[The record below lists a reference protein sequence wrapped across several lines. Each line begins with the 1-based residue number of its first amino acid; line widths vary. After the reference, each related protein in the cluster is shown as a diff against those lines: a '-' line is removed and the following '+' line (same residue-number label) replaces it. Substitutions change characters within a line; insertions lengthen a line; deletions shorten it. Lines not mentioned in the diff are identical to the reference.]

1 LTVSF
6 ERKTIFGAK
15 LPESDCL
22 APELGT
28 NGLTTVR
35 RIQYLSA
42 RVWLSIKN
50 DHVIPA
56 AETGY
61 RANPFIQH
69 IPIKPIATQQDNPPF
84 PGLPF
89 RFGSGPIGGSIC
101 NLLLYL
107 DPRKKA
113 AVTLDRMEHKVG
125 EQKGAQN

>member
-1 LTVSF
+1 MTVGF

-15 LPESDCL
+15 LRKSDCL

-28 NGLTTVR
+28 NELTTVR

-42 RVWLSIKN
+42 WVWLNVKN

-61 RANPFIQH
+61 LANPFIQH
-69 IPIKPIATQQDNPPF
+69 IPIKPITTQQDNPPL

-89 RFGSGPIGGSIC
+89 RFGNGQIGGSIC

-107 DPRKKA
+107 DPGKEA
-113 AVTLDRMEHKVG
+113 AITLDRMKHKVG
-125 EQKGAQN
+125 EQKCAQN